1 MSLSL
6 LRKLRESIESRRFR
20 KQAWLGQDQPDADGV
35 APFQRAT
42 VAALQAEFADVLFSS
57 AGSKERFLRGEL
69 PGANATF
76 FIYKDGA
83 QLQARTVEFR
93 AERWDYESP
102 SALIKEL
109 LDHGREALRSN

>member
-6 LRKLRESIESRRFR
+6 LRKLRSSIESRRFR
-20 KQAWLGQDQPDADGV
+20 KQAWLGQSEPDADGV
-35 APFQRAT
+35 SPFQRAT
-42 VAALQAEFADVLFSS
+42 VAALQAEFANVSFSS
-57 AGSKERFLRGEL
+57 AGSKELYLRGEL

-83 QLQARTVEFR
+83 QLQAHSTEFR

-109 LDHGREALRSN
+109 LNQGRAALRSN

>member
-1 MSLSL
+1 MLLSL
-6 LRKLRESIESRRFR
+6 LRKLRSSVESRRLF
-20 KQAWLGQDQPDADGV
+20 KQAWLGQSEPDAAGV
-35 APFQRAT
+35 TPFQRAT
-42 VAALQAEFADVLFSS
+42 IAALQSEFPDVSFSS
-57 AGSKERFLRGEL
+57 AGSKELYLCGEL

-83 QLQARTVEFR
+83 QLQARSTEFR

-109 LDHGREALRSN
+109 LNHGRAALRSN